1 MSKVPT
7 TPVQMADRLAAL
19 FPPPLTPALLADYG
33 LGRVASQ
40 ATPILRELL
49 SLMLFWMQSA
59 LDAHYR
65 GIGDVLVWPEVQR
78 RLRERWKPGYGLA
91 ETEWEPFLAEL
102 PERAA
107 AYQRVKEEGGSAV
120 SVSSEAAAYLESN
133 WVVRS
138 EERGA
143 LLALFVDLVPVDGIG
158 ELFEEIELVAP
169 S

>member
-1 MSKVPT
+1 M
-7 TPVQMADRLAAL
+7 
-19 FPPPLTPALLADYG
+19 
-33 LGRVASQ
+33 
-40 ATPILRELL
+40 
-49 SLMLFWMQSA
+49 
-59 LDAHYR
+59 
-65 GIGDVLVWPEVQR
+65 
-78 RLRERWKPGYGLA
+78 
-91 ETEWEPFLAEL
+91 
-102 PERAA
+102 
-107 AYQRVKEEGGSAV
+107 KEEGGSAV